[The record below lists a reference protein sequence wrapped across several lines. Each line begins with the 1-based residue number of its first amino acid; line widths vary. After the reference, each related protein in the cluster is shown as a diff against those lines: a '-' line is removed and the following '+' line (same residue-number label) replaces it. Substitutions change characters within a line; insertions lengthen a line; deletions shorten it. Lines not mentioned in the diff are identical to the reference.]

1 MISPSDANLCRSWT
15 ITIYCSPASYLHTV
29 FLLMHLYHPG
39 VPLCISSLALPFAKR
54 HLSPPPLSPDTS
66 MKIFIYPAIPLKNIL
81 LRRAHVPTQSTG
93 EIYAVATLDRGDPP

>member
-39 VPLCISSLALPFAKR
+39 LPLCISSLALPFAKR
-54 HLSPPPLSPDTS
+54 HLSAPLSPDTS
-66 MKIFIYPAIPLKNIL
+66 MKISIYPAIPLMNIL
-81 LRRAHVPTQSTG
+81 LHRAHVHTQGTG
-93 EIYAVATLDRGDPP
+93 EIYAVATLDRGDLP